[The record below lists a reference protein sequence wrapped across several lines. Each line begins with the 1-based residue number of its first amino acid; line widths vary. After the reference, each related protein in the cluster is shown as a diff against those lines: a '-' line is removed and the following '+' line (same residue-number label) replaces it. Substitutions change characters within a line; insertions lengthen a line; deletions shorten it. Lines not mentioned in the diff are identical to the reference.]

1 MTNADHSNASMS
13 ELDIERLIPHRL
25 PMRLVEEVVKVDEVS
40 IETRGEVR
48 TTWPTARDG
57 HASTVLLAEFV
68 AQSAAALQGWKERHE
83 KSAAIGG
90 LLVNEEDIDHAKAE
104 LAAFVGLLVGIPA
117 SKATA
122 ATIPLGTRLCCTVN
136 ISHGATN
143 YLAFEGQ
150 VHDEV
155 GRLWSKSSI
164 QAYRPDDL
172 VLPGVSP

>member
-90 LLVNEEDIDHAKAE
+90 LLV
-104 LAAFVGLLVGIPA
+104 GIPA